1 MHSVHADDPASA
13 DDVPEG
19 QSVHDVA
26 AVVDDDPGAQSSQV
40 VAPTLLAY
48 VPGLQLVQVDDFALA
63 A

>member
-26 AVVDDDPGAQSSQV
+26 AVAEIDPAEQSSQLLELG
-40 VAPTLLAY
+40 LLAY